1 MSGLR
6 YRAFTTSLPLRTAPR
21 RTRDLS
27 SSFSNT
33 YDPDEE
39 GRGPMFNKNTFGV
52 PKFYP
57 RDLKKRVDEY
67 VVGQDRA
74 KKTISSVIFNHYQ
87 NIRRRHHQEEQER
100 KCEEKLLRRH
110 EARDRLAREREGVH
124 PVEGA
129 PYYHPVRRSYAADDV
144 FEDEFPGHNESV
156 NDRAHKV
163 WQHREEE
170 DDFYIPE
177 DPSRPPPVKI
187 DKSNLLLLGP
197 TGVGK
202 TFIVETLSKK
212 ISAPLTICD
221 CNSFTQAGYIG
232 QDVETCIERLLIEAN
247 YDIKACEH
255 GIVILDEF
263 DKIARRE
270 TMNGRDVGGEGVQQA
285 LLKLV
290 EGSKVTVNV
299 KDNRSSSSRSAIPIT
314 TNYSG
319 PGSTS
324 SSSGPQAQPPQSG
337 KVDQYTIDTSNILFV
352 FCGAFV
358 GLDKQILNRV
368 SKSSMGFG
376 SELRSRADDSK
387 GRANLPLDLFKH
399 LPHRPMNE
407 EDTSTLTPLDL
418 TIPEDLQGFGFI
430 PELIGRIHNIV
441 ALSPLSQD
449 DLFRILTEPR
459 NSLLSQYTALFE
471 TYPSTLAF
479 TQKALRAVAER
490 AEKSKTGA
498 RGLKMEM
505 ERVLAEAMFD
515 APVPYVLVTEAAVRG
530 TDKPCYWGKDGRYEM
545 ERRIKDEDGTLPP
558 GGGSDHGARE
568 VVSGTTFEQYRQAG
582 ESGA

>member
-1 MSGLR
+1 MLSIIKRVRAAPIAMPMLSLR
-6 YRAFTTSLPLRTAPR
+6 YRAITTSLPLRTAPR

-100 KCEEKLLRRH
+100 KREEKLLRRH

-202 TFIVETLSKK
+202 TFIVE
-212 ISAPLTICD
+212 
-221 CNSFTQAGYIG
+221 
-232 QDVETCIERLLIEAN
+232 
-247 YDIKACEH
+247 
-255 GIVILDEF
+255 
-263 DKIARRE
+263 
-270 TMNGRDVGGEGVQQA
+270 
-285 LLKLV
+285 
-290 EGSKVTVNV
+290 
-299 KDNRSSSSRSAIPIT
+299 
-314 TNYSG
+314 
-319 PGSTS
+319 
-324 SSSGPQAQPPQSG
+324 
-337 KVDQYTIDTSNILFV
+337 
-352 FCGAFV
+352 
-358 GLDKQILNRV
+358 
-368 SKSSMGFG
+368 
-376 SELRSRADDSK
+376 
-387 GRANLPLDLFKH
+387 
-399 LPHRPMNE
+399 
-407 EDTSTLTPLDL
+407 
-418 TIPEDLQGFGFI
+418 
-430 PELIGRIHNIV
+430 
-441 ALSPLSQD
+441 
-449 DLFRILTEPR
+449 
-459 NSLLSQYTALFE
+459 
-471 TYPSTLAF
+471 
-479 TQKALRAVAER
+479 
-490 AEKSKTGA
+490 
-498 RGLKMEM
+498 
-505 ERVLAEAMFD
+505 
-515 APVPYVLVTEAAVRG
+515 
-530 TDKPCYWGKDGRYEM
+530 
-545 ERRIKDEDGTLPP
+545 
-558 GGGSDHGARE
+558 
-568 VVSGTTFEQYRQAG
+568 
-582 ESGA
+582 